1 MPEMERKLRIQLTV
15 SVAVALV
22 VMLGF
27 IILLT
32 SAIRARQMDATAD
45 SVLEVV
51 LDYEGSVPESLRK
64 LPDDAHATVEDVF
77 DAQYFVMYVDA
88 DGTVAKSNLDGIATV
103 QDRQAA
109 ELARQVLS
117 RWETGGPSR
126 ERGNIGSFRYLVREQ
141 DDGSLAIGF
150 LDRAAE
156 SGSNRT
162 SILSVSLISFGVTVG
177 VTLLFALLSKR
188 IVEPIVRSQQV
199 QRQFVVDAGHDLRT
213 PVSIISADADVLAM
227 DIGAD
232 NEWLQDIKTQVSVMS
247 QLTESLIVLTRA
259 SGSIQRDNSVDVGEL
274 VQDTVGAFRSRSLT
288 EGHELVLEKIEK
300 GVQLRGNRQYLTRM
314 VGALVDNALK
324 YSSEGAPIC
333 VAVEKHVR
341 QVEIRVSNAVDDVDP
356 AEVRH
361 WFERFYQSDK
371 SRNHDAGGFGIGLAM
386 VRAVAEAHGG
396 KAKAVASPGRDA
408 VTFSVSLPLPVR
420 KVVTHE

>member
-1 MPEMERKLRIQLTV
+1 
-15 SVAVALV
+15 
-22 VMLGF
+22 
-27 IILLT
+27 
-32 SAIRARQMDATAD
+32 
-45 SVLEVV
+45 
-51 LDYEGSVPESLRK
+51 
-64 LPDDAHATVEDVF
+64 
-77 DAQYFVMYVDA
+77 
-88 DGTVAKSNLDGIATV
+88 
-103 QDRQAA
+103 
-109 ELARQVLS
+109 
-117 RWETGGPSR
+117 
-126 ERGNIGSFRYLVREQ
+126 
-141 DDGSLAIGF
+141 
-150 LDRAAE
+150 
-156 SGSNRT
+156 
-162 SILSVSLISFGVTVG
+162 
-177 VTLLFALLSKR
+177 
-188 IVEPIVRSQQV
+188 
-199 QRQFVVDAGHDLRT
+199 
-213 PVSIISADADVLAM
+213 
-227 DIGAD
+227 
-232 NEWLQDIKTQVSVMS
+232 MS
-247 QLTESLIVLTRA
+247 ELTESLIVLTRA
-259 SGSIQRDNSVDVGEL
+259 SGKIQRDDIVDVGEL

>member
-126 ERGNIGSFRYLVREQ
+126 ERGNIGAFRYRVREQ

-247 QLTESLIVLTRA
+247 ELTESLIVLTRA
-259 SGSIQRDNSVDVGEL
+259 SGKIQRDDIVDVGEL

>member
-247 QLTESLIVLTRA
+247 ELTESLIVLTRA
-259 SGSIQRDNSVDVGEL
+259 SGKIQRDDIVDVGEL

-371 SRNHDAGGFGIGLAM
+371 SRNPRRCGGAWGKGQGRRLA
-386 VRAVAEAHGG
+386 RARCRHVQREPPATRTKGG
-396 KAKAVASPGRDA
+396 YP
-408 VTFSVSLPLPVR
+408 
-420 KVVTHE
+420 

>member
-1 MPEMERKLRIQLTV
+1 MQEMERRFRVQLTV

-32 SAIRARQMDATAD
+32 SSIRARQMDATAD

-64 LPDDAHATVEDVF
+64 LPDNAHATVEDVF
-77 DAQYFVMYVDA
+77 DAQYFVMHVDA
-88 DGTVAKSNLDGIATV
+88 DGNVTSSNLKGIATV
-103 QDRQAA
+103 DDDKAQD
-109 ELARQVLS
+109 LAQQTFQ
-117 RWETGGPSR
+117 RWEAGGPRSQS
-126 ERGNIGSFRYLVREQ
+126 GNIGSFRYLVREQ
-141 DDGSLAIGF
+141 ADGTLAIAF
-150 LDRAAE
+150 LDRTAE
-156 SGSNRT
+156 AGSTRT
-162 SILSVSLISFGVTVG
+162 SLESVTLISLGVTVG

-232 NEWLQDIKTQVSVMS
+232 NEWLQDIKNQVSVLS
-247 QLTESLIVLTRA
+247 ELTESLIVLTRA
-259 SGSIQRDNSVDVGEL
+259 SGKIQREDIVDVGEL
-274 VQDTVGAFRSRSLT
+274 VQDTATAFRSRSLT
-288 EGHELVLEKIEK
+288 EGHELVLQKVDT
-300 GVQLRGNRQYLTRM
+300 GVQLRGNRQYLSRM

-324 YSSEGAPIC
+324 YSSEGAPITIC
-333 VAVEKHVR
+333 VEKHVR
-341 QVEIRVSNAVDDVDP
+341 QVEVSVSNPVDDVDP

-371 SRNHDAGGFGIGLAM
+371 SRNHQAGGFGIGLAM

-396 KAKAVASPGRDA
+396 KAKVAAPSSRDS
-408 VTFSVSLPLPVR
+408 VTFSVTLPLPVR
-420 KVVTHE
+420 KVNAHE